1 MSQWRVGE
9 PSIRSG
15 GGDGGFVMVC
25 NVKKPKQKKPVLVKS
40 SDRHKPS
47 KYGDSGKYKY
57 GDFGSAKAG
66 FLRDGVMATFH
77 NAVKASEH
85 EGSAAA
91 AADTAAVPAVA
102 SPSQPHHAELLAGY
116 TEYSLGAVTVK
127 LARQHGRKS
136 REYRRAYANPEDP
149 QSKAAVEK
157 LVKESKAH
165 RNTFDQEV
173 KYLRESLAAAEAET
187 EVV

>member
-1 MSQWRVGE
+1 MTKL
-9 PSIRSG
+9 
-15 GGDGGFVMVC
+15 F
-25 NVKKPKQKKPVLVKS
+25 
-40 SDRHKPS
+40 
-47 KYGDSGKYKY
+47 
-57 GDFGSAKAG
+57 
-66 FLRDGVMATFH
+66 
-77 NAVKASEH
+77 
-85 EGSAAA
+85 
-91 AADTAAVPAVA
+91 TAAGHIAVF
-102 SPSQPHHAELLAGY
+102 SPKGHPELAGRGIEYCWGTSKVKFRLVNNCDAKRLAGY
-116 TEYSLGAVTVK
+116 TEFSLGAVTVK

>member
-1 MSQWRVGE
+1 
-9 PSIRSG
+9 
-15 GGDGGFVMVC
+15 
-25 NVKKPKQKKPVLVKS
+25 LVNNC
-40 SDRHKPS
+40 D
-47 KYGDSGKYKY
+47 
-57 GDFGSAKAG
+57 AK
-66 FLRDGVMATFH
+66 R
-77 NAVKASEH
+77 
-85 EGSAAA
+85 
-91 AADTAAVPAVA
+91 
-102 SPSQPHHAELLAGY
+102 LAGY